1 MTARFNH
8 TIIASK
14 IPADMAVFYTDILA
28 ATPAE
33 SWGIFTN
40 VTIGDGVML
49 QFAEVTWEYSPQH
62 YAYLVDDGHFD
73 RALRTLHEKDIEF
86 WADPQR
92 QQPGEINHGHDG
104 RGVYFLDPSGHYL
117 ELITHPYLRR
127 CGTAVPGP
135 HARTLH

>member
-1 MTARFNH
+1 MIARFNH
-8 TIIASK
+8 SIIASK
-14 IPADMAVFYTDILA
+14 IPADMAVFCIDILEA
-28 ATPAE
+28 APAE

-40 VTIGDGVML
+40 VTIGDGVMR

-73 RALRTLHEKDIEF
+73 RALCTLRERSIEF
-86 WADPQR
+86 WAGPQR

-117 ELITHPYLRR
+117 ELITHPYL
-127 CGTAVPGP
+127 
-135 HARTLH
+135 

>member
-14 IPADMAVFYTDILA
+14 IPADMAVFYIDILEA
-28 ATPAE
+28 APAE

-73 RALRTLHEKDIEF
+73 RALRTLRERSIEF
-86 WADPQR
+86 WAGPQR

-104 RGVYFLDPSGHYL
+104 RGVYFLDPSGHCL
-117 ELITHPYLRR
+117 ELITHPYL
-127 CGTAVPGP
+127 
-135 HARTLH
+135 